1 MCSVLQCCEAV
12 SFSNICKTAVRL
24 LRLIM
29 FFSLFFIFALQWKLR
44 ITAIRTKARQVYTSE
59 YTIQTIGH
67 TVWIK
72 LSHWLVCHFSTELF
86 YGRSANTKSKIY
98 SFSHVLLPF
107 ILIAFTLHYILPEW
121 KT

>member
-1 MCSVLQCCEAV
+1 
-12 SFSNICKTAVRL
+12 
-24 LRLIM
+24 M

-44 ITAIRTKARQVYTSE
+44 DTAIRTKARQVYTCG

-72 LSHWLVCHFSTELF
+72 LSHWFTLQF
-86 YGRSANTKSKIY
+86 
-98 SFSHVLLPF
+98 FSHVLLPF
-107 ILIAFTLHYILPEW
+107 ILIAFTFHYILPEW